1 MTQALFGN
9 LNNTLNQQNMADN
22 LSNLKGSVKTTSFDN
37 KNTDFQQLFAKQNAI
52 SQNDKSKNQ
61 SILTPA
67 KTNYIGNS
75 SLPQKASG
83 EKTTLAASVENIYQ
97 DINDLMSLLKLE
109 NIDESSDK
117 EIVEGAVEEVAEV
130 VEETVEDT
138 VADIATEI
146 SDNVDILSTI
156 QNVIAPQST
165 VVVQNEDVQAD
176 EDINLDDE
184 LTVTLNGKDLDSFLN
199 DFELNN
205 VAEEVIIAK
214 PDIKSNEVESKSLDE
229 LVDEETLKELNIESI
244 EVETSNDDSSA
255 DDFMQNQT
263 PEEHGIKAMLNTQP
277 DFAEVKTEIQT
288 SVQAAQK
295 VSQTTQTTS
304 DKIIE
309 QISKQMENLQNGS
322 KVNLIMN
329 PESLGKVSI
338 QLINTEEGLSAQF
351 TVATQ
356 DAKNLIMKG
365 LDGLKETLLAHGVNV
380 DNVTVKLSEA
390 QEGEYNSDWTEQEGS
405 RGGNKEQNQNKQN
418 KEQENFEQMMSFEK
432 NDIENGNV

>member
-1 MTQALFGN
+1 
-9 LNNTLNQQNMADN
+9 
-22 LSNLKGSVKTTSFDN
+22 
-37 KNTDFQQLFAKQNAI
+37 
-52 SQNDKSKNQ
+52 
-61 SILTPA
+61 
-67 KTNYIGNS
+67 
-75 SLPQKASG
+75 
-83 EKTTLAASVENIYQ
+83 
-97 DINDLMSLLKLE
+97 MSLLKLE

-117 EIVEGAVEEVAEV
+117 EIVEGAVEEIAEV

-156 QNVIAPQST
+156 QNMIAPQST

-418 KEQENFEQMMSFEK
+418 KEQENFEQMMSLEK

>member
-9 LNNTLNQQNMADN
+9 LNNTLNQQNLADN

-37 KNTDFQQLFAKQNAI
+37 KNIDFQQLFAKQNAI

-67 KTNYIGNS
+67 KTNSNGNS
-75 SLPQKASG
+75 SSPQKASG

-117 EIVEGAVEEVAEV
+117 EIVEGAVEEIAEV

-156 QNVIAPQST
+156 QNMIAPQST

-214 PDIKSNEVESKSLDE
+214 PDIKSNSANITACNLLSL
-229 LVDEETLKELNIESI
+229 
-244 EVETSNDDSSA
+244 
-255 DDFMQNQT
+255 
-263 PEEHGIKAMLNTQP
+263 
-277 DFAEVKTEIQT
+277 
-288 SVQAAQK
+288 
-295 VSQTTQTTS
+295 
-304 DKIIE
+304 
-309 QISKQMENLQNGS
+309 
-322 KVNLIMN
+322 
-329 PESLGKVSI
+329 
-338 QLINTEEGLSAQF
+338 
-351 TVATQ
+351 
-356 DAKNLIMKG
+356 
-365 LDGLKETLLAHGVNV
+365 
-380 DNVTVKLSEA
+380 
-390 QEGEYNSDWTEQEGS
+390 
-405 RGGNKEQNQNKQN
+405 
-418 KEQENFEQMMSFEK
+418 
-432 NDIENGNV
+432 

>member
-9 LNNTLNQQNMADN
+9 LNNTLNQQNLADN

-67 KTNYIGNS
+67 KTNSIGNS
-75 SLPQKASG
+75 SLLQKASG

-117 EIVEGAVEEVAEV
+117 EIVEGAVEEIAEV

-156 QNVIAPQST
+156 QNMIAPQST